1 MTVEV
6 DLYDARQK
14 LAAVALLTM
23 ITPDAV
29 ARGLHDTTP
38 APPFRIVVTPDEP
51 EAPTWVPPITKA
63 LEMVNRRDGKVVRL
77 SADNVR
83 ASVDGSDVG
92 ITKCTVPWD
101 NLELTGPEAACLIA
115 DASVALP
122 VIQSSVPLENV
133 GPNAD
138 LTLRFTTAPAT
149 RVITA
154 ASTMLSVQH
163 GTATIGIEA
172 QTADDQLAHGL
183 ATSLLLP
190 PRA

>member
-1 MTVEV
+1 
-6 DLYDARQK
+6 
-14 LAAVALLTM
+14 
-23 ITPDAV
+23 
-29 ARGLHDTTP
+29 
-38 APPFRIVVTPDEP
+38 VTPDEP

-63 LEMVNRRDGKVVRL
+63 LEMVNRRDGEVVRL

-122 VIQSSVPLENV
+122 VIQPSVPLENV

-163 GTATIGIEA
+163 GTATIGIEV